1 MLEILV
7 LPKDQFGL
15 KIENLIKFQNEFKGE
30 FKGEFKEIFNKE
42 KENSTEMQK
51 SKNKVKKL

>member
-1 MLEILV
+1 MLEIFV

-30 FKGEFKEIFNKE
+30 FKEIYNKE
-42 KENSTEMQK
+42 KENSTEMHK
-51 SKNKVKKL
+51 SKNKVKL